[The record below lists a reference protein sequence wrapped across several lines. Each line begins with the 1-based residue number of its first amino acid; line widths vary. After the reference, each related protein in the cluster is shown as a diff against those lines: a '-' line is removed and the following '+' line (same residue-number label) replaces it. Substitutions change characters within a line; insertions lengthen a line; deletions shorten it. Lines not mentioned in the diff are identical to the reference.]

1 METTQVSTLRKK
13 LDSLSSANQI
23 RENNESANQSKAS
36 VHVSTMTQQSH
47 RALES
52 IFRTERQSFFFFQI
66 LPNFSLNSSDINY
79 KTKAEGFLCCKNLNG
94 R

>member
-1 METTQVSTLRKK
+1 MINWILSFKTFTMETTQVSTLRKK

-36 VHVSTMTQQSH
+36 EHVVTQQSH

-52 IFRTERQSFFFFQI
+52 IFRTERQSVLFFFRYCQI
-66 LPNFSLNSSDINY
+66 
-79 KTKAEGFLCCKNLNG
+79 FL
-94 R
+94 